1 MGRDGRRIL
10 KYMEQ
15 DLKVLMIGSDRKL
28 FENGSAVSERMKEYG
43 NLVGE
48 LHIILMCNASHGLKD
63 KQLSDNVWVYPTNS
77 FTSILRPIDA
87 ARIGKKLVFEKKF
100 VRGRSLITCQDLE
113 SGWAGVRIKKKWRIP
128 MELQF
133 HTDINSPYFTGF
145 QNRVRKFFAN
155 KVLRNADSIRVV
167 SESVTQK
174 LKIENSKL
182 KILPIYVDKEKIANA
197 PIRFDVHARYP
208 WHFII
213 LMVCRLEPEKNIG
226 LALEA
231 LALVR
236 QKYGDTGLLV
246 VGSGS
251 LENSLR
257 GKTGVEL
264 AGWQSDLA
272 SFYKTSNVFLQT
284 SLYEGY
290 GLALVEAGL
299 SGLPVLS
306 TPVGIV
312 KELEDGKDLY
322 ICSSAEQFALR
333 IIELIENNSKR
344 ENLRVNMKKT
354 LEDKLISKEEYLNRL
369 KTNWESTAK
378 KVP

>member
-1 MGRDGRRIL
+1 VGRDGRRIL

>member
-1 MGRDGRRIL
+1 
-10 KYMEQ
+10 
-15 DLKVLMIGSDRKL
+15 MIGSDRKL

>member
-290 GLALVEAGL
+290 GLALVDAGL